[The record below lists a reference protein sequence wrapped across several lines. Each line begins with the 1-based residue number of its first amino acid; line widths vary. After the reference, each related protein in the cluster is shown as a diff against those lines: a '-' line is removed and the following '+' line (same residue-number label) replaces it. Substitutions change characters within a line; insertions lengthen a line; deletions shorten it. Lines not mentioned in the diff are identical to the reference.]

1 MDLSVELY
9 VIGGGRCLAQEFLGA
24 LKRTDP
30 RDFAGVLV
38 GWPARETTGLL
49 SALAARRIADCLG
62 AGRTFGAGFPPP
74 PACLALA
81 AFVLRV
87 LRVVLDHPLAAR
99 LFEFEAKLVIA

>member
-62 AGRTFGAGFPPP
+62 AGRTFGGGFSPPP
-74 PACLALA
+74 PPPSSFPLLFFRPSVGLGWSFFRAPL
-81 AFVLRV
+81 FVVR
-87 LRVVLDHPLAAR
+87 
-99 LFEFEAKLVIA
+99 

>member
-62 AGRTFGAGFPPP
+62 AGRTFGGGFSPPP
-74 PACLALA
+74 PPSCLFPL
-81 AFVLRV
+81 FFSLP
-87 LRVVLDHPLAAR
+87 RVVVGVFSFCWR
-99 LFEFEAKLVIA
+99 